1 MIGLYIFTL
10 DKQTGTVIFNNVCNY
25 STMILRILVILQC
38 FHVNCLI
45 SESWQRIDHMISRY
59 IQLLCWWSVI
69 YICPVMNIWS
79 INRLLWRCDGDLNL
93 ICDLHLSCD
102 EHLEYKQT
110 LVWRCDGDL
119 NLICDLHLSCDEHL
133 EYKQTL
139 VWRCDGELN
148 LICDLHLS
156 CDEHLEYKQ
165 TLVWRC
171 DGDLNL
177 ICDLHLSCDEHLEY
191 KETLVKMW
199 WRSESD
205 LWSTSVLWWTS
216 GV

>member
-1 MIGLYIFTL
+1 MEIWIWSVIYICP
-10 DKQTGTVIFNNVCNY
+10 VMNIWSIN
-25 STMILRILVILQC
+25 I
-38 FHVNCLI
+38 
-45 SESWQRIDHMISRY
+45 
-59 IQLLCWWSVI
+59 LLCEDVMENWIWSVI

-133 EYKQTL
+133 EYNRL
-139 VWRCDGELN
+139 LCEDVMEIWIWSVIYICPVMNIWSINRLLWRCDGDLN

-177 ICDLHLSCDEHLEY
+177 ICDLHLSCDEQLEY
-191 KETLVKMW
+191 KQTLVKMW